1 MDRFF
6 FTPSCVYSFFLYLLD
21 WVIVAD
27 FNLLHFCNC
36 FLYFISDYKSTE
48 EAIERLIFL
57 FIKAGFF
64 MKILKGLISLFL
76 FCACLMRAED
86 KSIVVSKK
94 ETKKSSSIEIKKQEV
109 GYSSYFKEAH
119 LFAKTNNYNQDF
131 FFLIDLGKHS
141 GYKRFFVYDF
151 KKNRIAKSY
160 MVSHGCG
167 DAAWGGE
174 MNKEN
179 APISNVA
186 DSHCSSVGKYM
197 ISNRGV
203 SQWGIKVNYLLMG
216 KDKTNSNALSRAIV
230 LHSWNAIPDDEI
242 YPNGTPEGWGCPA
255 VSNKSMKE
263 IDEMLKV
270 NKRVLMWIIKSS

>member
-1 MDRFF
+1 MK
-6 FTPSCVYSFFLYLLD
+6 VLY
-21 WVIVAD
+21 
-27 FNLLHFCNC
+27 
-36 FLYFISDYKSTE
+36 T
-48 EAIERLIFL
+48 LI
-57 FIKAGFF
+57 G
-64 MKILKGLISLFL
+64 LFL
-76 FCACLMRAED
+76 FCSCLTRAED
-86 KSIVVSKK
+86 KSLLVSQK
-94 ETKKSSSIEIKKQEV
+94 ETNKSSNAAVKPKEID
-109 GYSSYFKEAH
+109 YDSYFKQAQ
-119 LFAKTNNYNQDF
+119 LFTKANNYNQDF

-141 GYKRFFVYDF
+141 GLKRFFVYDF
-151 KKNRIAKSY
+151 KKNKIVKSY

-186 DSHCSSVGKYM
+186 DSHCSSIGKYM
-197 ISNRGV
+197 ISSRGV

-255 VSNKSMKE
+255 VSNESMKE